1 MFDNSDYAIFWFVAE
16 LNLSK
21 NRLRLVES
29 GLSLLKT
36 NKLWIT
42 QMQHFGPKSLVDFRC
57 LIHNKWSVLV
67 YTDITKFVQ
76 IIIDHFNWRWTAFQK
91 VTATNRGEVL
101 NIWNFHNLHGSKIK
115 KFLSKDNYSR
125 LHRS

>member
-36 NKLWIT
+36 NKLWST
-42 QMQHFGPKSLVDFRC
+42 QMQHFGRFSMS
-57 LIHNKWSVLV
+57 HS
-67 YTDITKFVQ
+67 
-76 IIIDHFNWRWTAFQK
+76 
-91 VTATNRGEVL
+91 
-101 NIWNFHNLHGSKIK
+101 
-115 KFLSKDNYSR
+115 
-125 LHRS
+125 